1 MKHFATQIRVRF
13 GHVDPAGIAYYP
25 RIFEYVHAVTEE
37 LWEQHVGVRYDHL
50 IMLQKIGF
58 PLVHSEVDFRLPL
71 RFGDRPIVRVTCF
84 HLGKSSLGL
93 HFVFERDGEVALDA
107 RMTTVCTD
115 IASMKSRPI
124 PEEWR
129 AKLAELRE
137 PPTAPQ
143 ATRVSAR

>member
-1 MKHFATQIRVRF
+1 MKTFTTQIRVRF

-50 IMLQKIGF
+50 LLVDKIGF
-58 PLVHSEVDFRLPL
+58 PLVRCEVDFRRPL

-84 HLGKSSLGL
+84 SLGRSSLGL
-93 HFVFERDGEVALDA
+93 HFVFEKDGEVALDA

-115 IASMKSRPI
+115 IGALKSRPI
-124 PEEWR
+124 PDAWR
-129 AKLAELRE
+129 ARLEELRE
-137 PPTAPQ
+137 PEAGLPAGP
-143 ATRVSAR
+143 AR